1 MKRVYLTILAL
12 SVVSAVF
19 AQEQTTQPA
28 PVGAYDQHETFNPY
42 FYTAA
47 HGNEYRSASG
57 APGPK
62 YWQNHADYKIN
73 VKLDTVAQTLSGTVS
88 INYKNNSPDKLGYLW
103 LQLDQNIYRKS
114 SRSEATTHTVPGK
127 RWASLEAFSGG
138 YDIKKVSIQKKG
150 KLIDPEFIISDTRV
164 RINLPEALKG
174 GGDSVNIVITYSFP
188 IPEYGTDRMGRK
200 RFKDGWVYEIA
211 QWFPRLA
218 VYDDIHGWDTLPYLG
233 AGEFYLEYGNLDYT
247 ITAPSNLI
255 IVGSGLLLNPSE
267 VLAKPLQERL
277 AKAAASDATVAIR
290 TEADLNNPASLIT
303 DKKELSWHFKIN
315 NSRDVAWAASKA
327 FLWDA
332 ARINLPS
339 GKKALAQAVYPAEAK
354 GPEAWGG
361 ATESVKQV
369 IEYYSNK
376 WYEYPYPV
384 ATNVGGAVGGMEYP
398 GLVFCHAGPG
408 QGRVWGVTN
417 HEFGHNWFPMIVGS
431 NERRYTFMDE
441 GFDTFINGLN
451 AIEHNANAP
460 AANVRKQPDVY
471 TAAQTTFGTTE
482 EPSISYEDVL
492 QFQRIGTDAY
502 RKPALALSLL
512 RSEVVGEKLFDI
524 AFKNYIKQWAFKHP
538 TPDDFFR
545 SIENGTGEDLGWFW
559 RSWFFNTWKL
569 DQAVT
574 GLTYIDNDPS
584 KGSVISIK
592 NLGKIV
598 MPVTL
603 EIKESGGKTSRIKL
617 PAEVWQ
623 RGADWSF
630 DYKSTA
636 LIESVT
642 IDPDHK
648 YPDIN
653 PANNVFKPAGTIK

>member
-1 MKRVYLTILAL
+1 MKRIYLAILAL
-12 SVVSAVF
+12 SAASGAF
-19 AQEQTTQPA
+19 AQEQKAPA
-28 PVGAYDQHETFNPY
+28 GVYDQHETFNPY
-42 FYTAA
+42 FYTTAN
-47 HGNEYRSASG
+47 GNEYRSASG

-62 YWQNHADYKIN
+62 YWQNRADYKIN
-73 VKLDTVAQTLSGTVS
+73 VKLDTVEQTLSGTVS
-88 INYKNNSPDKLGYLW
+88 INYKNNSPDKLGYVW
-103 LQLDQNIYRKS
+103 LQLDQNIYRKD

-127 RWASLEAFSGG
+127 RWASPESFTGG
-138 YDIKKVSIQKKG
+138 YDIKKISIQSKG
-150 KLIDPEFIISDTRV
+150 KLTEPEFIISDTRV
-164 RINLPEALKG
+164 RINLPKELKA

-200 RFKDGWVYEIA
+200 RFRDGWVYEIA

-255 IVGSGLLLNPSE
+255 IVGSGGLLNATE

-277 AKAAASDATVAIR
+277 RKAAASDATVAIR
-290 TEADLNNPASLIT
+290 TEADFNNPGSQVGGKA
-303 DKKELSWHFKIN
+303 ELSWHFKIN

-376 WYEYPYPV
+376 WFEYPYPV
-384 ATNVGGAVGGMEYP
+384 ATNVGGSVGGMEYP
-398 GLVFCHAGPG
+398 GLVFCHAGSGP
-408 QGRVWGVTN
+408 GRVWGVTN

-431 NERRYTFMDE
+431 NERRHTFMDE

-451 AIEHNANAP
+451 AKEHNAGLP
-460 AANVRKQPDVY
+460 AANGRKQQDIY
-471 TAAQTTFGTTE
+471 TTAQTTFGAAE
-482 EPSISYEDVL
+482 EPSVSYEDVL

-512 RSEVVGEKLFDI
+512 RSEVIGEKLFDL
-524 AFKNYIKQWAFKHP
+524 AFKNYIREWAFKHP

-574 GLTYIDNDPS
+574 GVTYVDNDPS
-584 KGSVISIK
+584 KGAVISIK
-592 NLGKIV
+592 NLEKIV

-603 EIKESGGKTSRIKL
+603 DIKETGGKTSRIKL
-617 PAEVWQ
+617 PVEVWQ
-623 RGADWSF
+623 RGADWNF
-630 DYKSTA
+630 NFKSGA
-636 LIESVT
+636 VIESVT

-653 PANNVFKPAGTIK
+653 PANNVFKPATVHQ